1 MAKLAKSIVIVGAKR
16 TAFGT
21 MQGTLKGVSAT
32 DLAVHAAKAALA
44 QSKVSPDDVDNVVFG
59 NVIQTS
65 ADAIYL
71 ARHVGLRAGLPQH
84 VPALTVNRLCGSGFQ
99 AVVDAALEILA
110 GHSQCALVGGTEN
123 MSQAPH
129 VARGLRFG
137 VGLGKSPKLEDS
149 LWDGLTDSYN
159 GLPMAMTAENLA
171 SKYGISQREVDEYA
185 VLSQR
190 RFAAAQEAGRLSEE
204 LAPMELPGKKGQTIN
219 FGRDE
224 HNRPD
229 TTVESL
235 AKLPKVFKKDGVI
248 HAGAASGICDGAGAL
263 VISTRQFAEKRG
275 LKPIGKLLGWGT
287 AGCDPS
293 IMGIGPAPAIRR
305 AFERHETSLKDFDLF
320 EVNEAF
326 APQYLA
332 VEKDLGLPRE
342 NTNVDGGAIAVGH
355 PLAASG
361 ARITAHLLYELARR
375 KAKRGVGSACI
386 GGGQGIA
393 LLLESA

>member
-1 MAKLAKSIVIVGAKR
+1 MKPIPTELVFLAAKR
-16 TAFGT
+16 TPFGT
-21 MQGTLKGVSAT
+21 YGGALKDVSAT
-32 DLAVHAAKAALA
+32 DLGVHAAKAAIR
-44 QSKVSPDDVDNVVFG
+44 QSGVKPDEIDNVVFG

-71 ARHVGLRAGLPQH
+71 ARHVGLKAGLPQH

-99 AVVDAALEILA
+99 AVVDAALEMLA
-110 GHSQCALVGGTEN
+110 GHSECALVGGTEN

-137 VGLGKSPKLEDS
+137 VALGKSPVLGDS
-149 LWDGLTDSYN
+149 LWDALTDSYT

-171 SKYGISQREVDEYA
+171 AKYNLSQREVDEFS
-185 VLSQR
+185 VSSQK
-190 RFAAAQEAGRLSEE
+190 RFAAAQEAGRFGEE
-204 LAPMELPGKKGQTIN
+204 IAPMELPGKKGATIQ
-219 FGRDE
+219 FAKDE

-229 TTVESL
+229 TTLEGL
-235 AKLPKVFKKDGVI
+235 ARLPKVFKKDGVI

-263 VISTRQFAEKRG
+263 VLATRAFAEKRG
-275 LKPIGKLLGWGT
+275 LKPIGRLLGWGIS
-287 AGCDPS
+287 GCDPS

-305 AFERHETSLKDFDLF
+305 AFERHQASLKDFDLV

-332 VEKDLGLPRE
+332 VEKELGLPRE
-342 NTNVDGGAIAVGH
+342 ATNVDGGAIAVGH

-361 ARITAHLLYELARR
+361 ARITAHLLYELKRR
-375 KAKRGVGSACI
+375 GAKRGIGSACI

-393 LLLESA
+393 LLVEGS